1 VHHCDRNTIAMIM
14 TLFAGDPARKF
25 AIARVVLAAALA
37 CWSGGASGQTREPTP
52 AEQAYVEH
60 ERAVSQYNAAANDP
74 FAGEVTIVRVAIA
87 GDYPAEIVAAPETWE
102 VPVGAMPPAGPIEA
116 RAEGGPTKKGK
127 PYLGGDEDRNLAQ
140 TQPRPS
146 GWNANLPPVEY
157 DHPFKGQMTIR
168 IASTKAL
175 AKICYLALTTE
186 ACARLR
192 AGICEIYIA
201 SDFYRDQIMLRHE
214 IGHCNGWGSHHFGM
228 RWVKTSD

>member
-1 VHHCDRNTIAMIM
+1 MAC
-14 TLFAGDPARKF
+14 
-25 AIARVVLAAALA
+25 VL
-37 CWSGGASGQTREPTP
+37 S
-52 AEQAYVEH
+52 
-60 ERAVSQYNAAANDP
+60 
-74 FAGEVTIVRVAIA
+74 FIA
-87 GDYPAEIVAAPETWE
+87 GVLLSAKGVSCPADFALPTYTD
-102 VPVGAMPPAGPIEA
+102 
-116 RAEGGPTKKGK
+116 AELAIPTH
-127 PYLGGDEDRNLAQ
+127 EDRNLAQ

-157 DHPFKGQMTIR
+157 DHPFKGRMTIR

-192 AGICEIYIA
+192 AGICEVYIA